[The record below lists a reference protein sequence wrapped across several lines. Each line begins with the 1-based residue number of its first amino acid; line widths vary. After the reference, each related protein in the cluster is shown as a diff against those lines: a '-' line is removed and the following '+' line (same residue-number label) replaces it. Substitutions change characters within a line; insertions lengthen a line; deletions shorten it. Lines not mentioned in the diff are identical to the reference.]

1 MNAELKKKTVFQL
14 FCPGSAASFHKL
26 SSRRQ
31 VVIEMGG
38 STFVKRITRQ
48 YSQGGGRNKNARMTR
63 FVNRVI
69 IN

>member
-14 FCPGSAASFHKL
+14 FCPGSPASFHKL

-48 YSQGGGRNKNARMTR
+48 YSQGGGRNNNPHDPVRKQGDD
-63 FVNRVI
+63 I
-69 IN
+69 